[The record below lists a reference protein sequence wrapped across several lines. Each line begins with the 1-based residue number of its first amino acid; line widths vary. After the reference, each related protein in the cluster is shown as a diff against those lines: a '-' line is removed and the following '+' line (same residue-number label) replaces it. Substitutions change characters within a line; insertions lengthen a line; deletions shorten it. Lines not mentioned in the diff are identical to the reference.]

1 MYIIH
6 FFQKK
11 IYQIIFFLVFFLIGV
26 FVHKDYGISIDEE
39 FQRSSGFYWLN
50 YVLNF
55 TSFDGLKEDVVN
67 KIAQIKGFTLP
78 SVEGNQFYGVIF
90 DLPAAFLEVIFKVED
105 SKNYYYFKHFLNF
118 LLFFCCFY
126 LFL

>member
-1 MYIIH
+1 MKQNDEKIS
-6 FFQKK
+6 KK
-11 IYQIIFFLVFFLIGV
+11 IIFILFSIFFLVGLFTY
-26 FVHKDYGISIDEE
+26 KDYGISVDEE
-39 FQRSSGFYWLN
+39 YGRSAGFYWLN

-90 DLPAAFLEVIFKVED
+90 DLPAAFLEVIFKH
-105 SKNYYYFKHFLNF
+105 KLNSYVKT
-118 LLFFCCFY
+118 LHDCVS
-126 LFL
+126 